1 MLYCRHEARGNGI
14 DAGGGPHGG
23 SGHEVFSYFGSASR
37 QAAAGCIH
45 TGRAEVHPGSDRGEG
60 RRGKAERSAHLRAL
74 FESQERA
81 LSEARTRYT
90 QAEAEQPRIDG
101 LRAEVTTLRNR
112 LPGYDRLQALEEDL
126 RAFPAPDLE
135 ALRERFREKQAL
147 YEQAGEAERAVG
159 VRLMSNREQ
168 RKRLESQ
175 AERSRGLER
184 EYRLMKDIADTA
196 NGDVTGQTRIT
207 LETFVQTA
215 CFDSVIRCANRR
227 LFHMS
232 RGRYDLRRRS
242 AEDGGRKSLTGLD
255 LEVVDHYNGT
265 VPAVGTLSGG
275 EGFGSLSENYL
286 RLVMDELNDTASFG
300 HRLIGIISH
309 VNDVKESIGRSIEV
323 TKSASGVSSARIR
336 T

>member
-45 TGRAEVHPGSDRGEG
+45 AGRAEVHPGSDRGEG

-112 LPGYDRLQALEEDL
+112 LPGYDKLQALEEDL

-168 RKRLESQ
+168 KKGSTTKRS
-175 AERSRGLER
+175 
-184 EYRLMKDIADTA
+184 
-196 NGDVTGQTRIT
+196 
-207 LETFVQTA
+207 
-215 CFDSVIRCANRR
+215 
-227 LFHMS
+227 
-232 RGRYDLRRRS
+232 
-242 AEDGGRKSLTGLD
+242 
-255 LEVVDHYNGT
+255 
-265 VPAVGTLSGG
+265 VPAGWRGNT
-275 EGFGSLSENYL
+275 GS
-286 RLVMDELNDTASFG
+286 
-300 HRLIGIISH
+300 
-309 VNDVKESIGRSIEV
+309 
-323 TKSASGVSSARIR
+323 
-336 T
+336 